1 MEGFMGDFHHLR
13 DFRYRLT
20 ADTAAIATLNGKLRK
35 VTIPAK
41 SAITVIDGPFDG
53 ARLVDIVWE
62 GKTLM
67 MSTADLR
74 EHGEFLDRKKMGILA

>member
-1 MEGFMGDFHHLR
+1 MGASHHLR

-20 ADTAAIATLNGKLRK
+20 ADTAALSTLSGKLRR

-41 SAITVIDGPFDG
+41 STITVVDGPFNG
-53 ARLVDIVWE
+53 ARLVDIAWE

-67 MSTADLR
+67 MSTADLK
-74 EHGEFLDRKKMGILA
+74 EHGELVDRRKMGFSA

>member
-1 MEGFMGDFHHLR
+1 MGDFHHLR

-20 ADTAAIATLNGKLRK
+20 ADTAAISTLNGKLRK

-41 SAITVIDGPFDG
+41 STITVIDGPFES
-53 ARLVDIVWE
+53 ARLVDIFWE

-74 EHGEFLDRKKMGILA
+74 EHGELMNRKKMGIFA